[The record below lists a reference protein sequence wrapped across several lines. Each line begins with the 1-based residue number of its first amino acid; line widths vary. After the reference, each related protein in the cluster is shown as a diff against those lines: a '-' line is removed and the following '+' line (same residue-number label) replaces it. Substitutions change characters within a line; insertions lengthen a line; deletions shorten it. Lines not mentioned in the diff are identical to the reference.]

1 MVLTRIDAATVCV
14 VGVVL
19 CDKYA
24 AALTAY
30 RRRLVTALKH
40 ANSVATTHTKEAAM
54 AE

>member
-1 MVLTRIDAATVCV
+1 MDAATVCV
-14 VGVVL
+14 VGVDVL
-19 CDKYA
+19 RDKYA
-24 AALTAY
+24 ATLAAC